1 MSIITKINSI
11 PLFTIKAQALSWGK
25 LNGFTGC
32 REQQY
37 FGKKGY
43 IADQVAT
50 SALFTEA
57 FVKKATADVTYKNIT
72 IVNPTASSTLVDSY
86 GMENLSSGSSSSV
99 SKPTTSIASSGGAE
113 GDAGGGDSYGG

>member
-72 IVNPTASSTLVDSY
+72 IVNPTASSTFLDSY
-86 GMENLSSGSSSSV
+86 GMETLSSSSSV